1 MKTIFSIYKQIQVKE
16 VSYESGDQTV
26 TAKCLIQNGQDTM
39 ETEMQFSHSDL
50 NRMISKIMAMGYDFK
65 IEQVNHLDFG
75 DGTEVIDYAFENVF
89 GEAVTLEEFE
99 FNHEVR
105 KIRA

>member
-16 VSYESGDQTV
+16 VTYESGDKLV
-26 TAKCLIQNGQDTM
+26 TAKCLIKKDNQTV

-50 NRMISKIMAMGYDFK
+50 NRMISKIIAQGYEFK

-89 GEAVTLEEFE
+89 GESITLEEFE
-99 FNHEVR
+99 FNHQVR
-105 KIRA
+105 NIRA

>member
-1 MKTIFSIYKQIQVKE
+1 MKAIFSIYKQIQVKE
-16 VSYESGDQTV
+16 VTYESGDATV
-26 TAKCLIQNGQDTM
+26 TAKCIINNGEQFV

-50 NRMISKIMAMGYDFK
+50 NRMISKIVAMGYEFK
-65 IEQVNHLDFG
+65 IEKINHLDFG

-89 GEAVTLEEFE
+89 GEAITLEEFQ
-99 FNHEVR
+99 FNNQVR